1 MQLCLLPPP
10 ICEHQFQFHFQN
22 GPFTR
27 RALFFSSLIWDP
39 RRAIRCTVCTC
50 HRVEA
55 RRGRVRQGK
64 AGRGSAGRKREGAR
78 AAAVDAAPCEH
89 RQPRQPSQPA
99 SQPTDTDSEKH
110 THTQTRNRN
119 RNRNPQLPQRNA
131 QPTSPLL
138 TRFSSPLA
146 ATIHPRKFTATS
158 GTPPSNSFPSSTSLF
173 LLFLPSSPAFLFSSV
188 QKWSSFPHYS
198 RLASTSPSPP
208 ATFQPKQH
216 NKDLPYHF
224 CSPSPSSY

>member
-110 THTQTRNRN
+110 THTHTRRDTQPQPQPATATAQRTANVAITDTLLVSTRSHHPPTQIYRYLGDTTIQLVPLFHLALPTFSSFFSCFSLFFRPKVVLVPALQQTR
-119 RNRNPQLPQRNA
+119 LYI
-131 QPTSPLL
+131 
-138 TRFSSPLA
+138 
-146 ATIHPRKFTATS
+146 TITA
-158 GTPPSNSFPSSTSLF
+158 SNI
-173 LLFLPSSPAFLFSSV
+173 PA
-188 QKWSSFPHYS
+188 
-198 RLASTSPSPP
+198 
-208 ATFQPKQH
+208 
-216 NKDLPYHF
+216 
-224 CSPSPSSY
+224 